1 MPKPH
6 MVATPPVHNTLFLS
20 ISTSTCG
27 RSCYYVVGEVV
38 PSLPA
43 TDYIQHQSHWYHIFH
58 WFCLK
63 QLKPMHFN
71 ASRPSDPAIKLHQ
84 KVDVQLTWFL
94 LVRSVQRFCS
104 LWTGK
109 LCLKTECWQGGWRHW
124 NEASPIF
131 LGHEILCHSPK
142 HPAGR
147 NDALWLKCFYSVPV
161 LWSKRLLY

>member
-1 MPKPH
+1 MWPLLSLHGGRGSAQPTCYLLHPAPIPLTPH
-6 MVATPPVHNTLFLS
+6 F
-20 ISTSTCG
+20 
-27 RSCYYVVGEVV
+27 
-38 PSLPA
+38 SL
-43 TDYIQHQSHWYHIFH
+43 IL
-58 WFCLK
+58 LK
-63 QLKPMHFN
+63 TVKTNEHFN
-71 ASRPSDPAIKLHQ
+71 ASRPSEPAIKLHQ

-161 LWSKRLLY
+161 LWSKRWLY